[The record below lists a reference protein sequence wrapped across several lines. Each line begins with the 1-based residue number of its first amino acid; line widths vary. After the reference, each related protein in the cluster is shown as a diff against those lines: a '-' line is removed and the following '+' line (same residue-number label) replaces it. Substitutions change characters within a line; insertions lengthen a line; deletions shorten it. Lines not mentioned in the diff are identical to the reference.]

1 MVTLTGFKTL
11 SAFIF
16 IIEGLAFGICQKKQ
30 YLCKEKTTK
39 MAKKQKSLE
48 LLQPILVKTF
58 GLERVHKPTS
68 LLADWLATTGEL
80 NQADQDL
87 LQEAQEKLI
96 ENADIWNEE
105 ELKMHFLSFVIF
117 LARFNKPI
125 CTYYEREIASMV
137 GGVYMT
143 CKTDMMLAKG
153 IGELIEAPY
162 FFLHEYKREKKYSGD
177 PIGQML
183 GGMLIAQAQN
193 NNGKPIYGC
202 YVQGRFWFFSILE
215 SKQYVISKAFDAS
228 EKEEALQIVFILR
241 KLKQII
247 LERLMD

>member
-1 MVTLTGFKTL
+1 
-11 SAFIF
+11 
-16 IIEGLAFGICQKKQ
+16 
-30 YLCKEKTTK
+30 

-48 LLQPILVKTF
+48 L
-58 GLERVHKPTS
+58 S
-68 LLADWLATTGEL
+68 
-80 NQADQDL
+80 
-87 LQEAQEKLI
+87 EAILI
-96 ENADIWNEE
+96 ENFGIEQLDTTAIPLLREWIAVDMSNKKLNDAENYMFNMAHKKLIKNMSFWNEE
-105 ELKMHFLSFVIF
+105 ELKMNFISMIIALAEFEDPIKSYYDREMSAMVEGVFLS
-117 LARFNKPI
+117 
-125 CTYYEREIASMV
+125 
-137 GGVYMT
+137 
-143 CKTDMMLAKG
+143 CKADMLLSKG
-153 IGELIEAPY
+153 IKELIKTPY

>member
-1 MVTLTGFKTL
+1 
-11 SAFIF
+11 
-16 IIEGLAFGICQKKQ
+16 
-30 YLCKEKTTK
+30 

-48 LLQPILVKTF
+48 L
-58 GLERVHKPTS
+58 S
-68 LLADWLATTGEL
+68 
-80 NQADQDL
+80 
-87 LQEAQEKLI
+87 EAILI
-96 ENADIWNEE
+96 ENFGIEQLDTTAIPLLREWIAVDMSNKKLNDAENYMFNMAHKKLIKNMSFWNEE
-105 ELKMHFLSFVIF
+105 ELKMNFISMIIALAEFEDPIKSYYDREMSAMVEGVFLS
-117 LARFNKPI
+117 
-125 CTYYEREIASMV
+125 
-137 GGVYMT
+137 
-143 CKTDMMLAKG
+143 CKADMLLSKG
-153 IGELIEAPY
+153 IKELIKTPY

-241 KLKQII
+241 QLKQII

>member
-1 MVTLTGFKTL
+1 
-11 SAFIF
+11 
-16 IIEGLAFGICQKKQ
+16 
-30 YLCKEKTTK
+30 
-39 MAKKQKSLE
+39 
-48 LLQPILVKTF
+48 
-58 GLERVHKPTS
+58 
-68 LLADWLATTGEL
+68 
-80 NQADQDL
+80 
-87 LQEAQEKLI
+87 
-96 ENADIWNEE
+96 
-105 ELKMHFLSFVIF
+105 
-117 LARFNKPI
+117 
-125 CTYYEREIASMV
+125 
-137 GGVYMT
+137 MT

-215 SKQYVISKAFDAS
+215 DKQYVISKAFDAS

-241 KLKQII
+241 QLKQII